1 MNRFITALQRL
12 CVAVAVVGGLWVL
25 LGESAGLPPAQG
37 AGHTA
42 RPRAHAHASIVDGSL
57 ATIAEFPFQVALY
70 DPRLGPPAKGFFCGG
85 VIIGASRVATA
96 AHCLIGER
104 GRRSAPDEIEVLAG
118 SSALEPTDPGS
129 VRDPVTS
136 AEIDSAYKANS
147 SDYDVGLVQLAHP
160 LWPGAAPPLDGHSAI
175 APLTPDVA
183 LANAR
188 VAAGFSG
195 QVPAAAQVVVSG
207 WGDLNAEP
215 GAAPAYPLRLHQ
227 ANVPLVSTG
236 LCEEAYGTI
245 EQAITP
251 RMLCAGSRTDSCYGD
266 SGGPLVARG
275 PGGGPA
281 GDTLLGLVDFGNGC
295 GQAGYPGVYV
305 RIADPAVATFLGA
318 GTARS
323 STVHTQRSACLRH
336 SRVGRH
342 SRGGSRSR
350 AGMDLRAGSHSPAH
364 SHPRAGTQG
373 HLRKRPRRAC
383 ARAGLCRSPRARRG
397 RAGRCRRH

>member
-1 MNRFITALQRL
+1 MNNFITALQRL
-12 CVAVAVVGGLWVL
+12 CVAAAVVGGLWVL

-37 AGHTA
+37 ASQTA
-42 RPRAHAHASIVDGSL
+42 RPRAHELRAHASIVDGSL

-85 VIIGASRVATA
+85 VIIDASRVATA

-129 VRDPVTS
+129 VRDPVTVV
-136 AEIDSAYKANS
+136 EVDPGYNANS
-147 SDYDVGLVQLAHP
+147 SDYDVGVVQLEHP

-175 APLTPDVA
+175 APLAPDVA

-195 QVPAAAQVVVSG
+195 QVPAAAQVVVTG

-323 STVHTQRSACLRH
+323 ATVHTQRSVCLRH
-336 SRVGRH
+336 SRVG
-342 SRGGSRSR
+342 
-350 AGMDLRAGSHSPAH
+350 SHA
-364 SHPRAGTQG
+364 RVGTQG
-373 HLRKRPRRAC
+373 HLQKRPRRAC
-383 ARAGLCRSPRARRG
+383 ARAGLCQSPRARRV
-397 RAGRCRRH
+397 RAGHCRRH

>member
-1 MNRFITALQRL
+1 MNGLITALQRV
-12 CVAVAVVGGLWVL
+12 CVAVAVVGVLWVV
-25 LGESAGLPPAQG
+25 LGESAALPPAQG
-37 AGHTA
+37 ASPPV
-42 RPRAHAHASIVDGSL
+42 RPVAHSSIVDGSL

-70 DPRLGPPAKGFFCGG
+70 DPKLGSPSKGFFCGG

-104 GRRSAPDEIEVLAG
+104 GRRSTPDEIEVLAG
-118 SSALEPTDPGS
+118 SSALEPADPGS
-129 VRDPVTS
+129 IRDPVS
-136 AEIDSAYKANS
+136 AAEVEPAYNANS
-147 SDYDVGLVQLAHP
+147 SDYDVGIVQLEHP
-160 LWPGAAPPLDGHSAI
+160 LWSGATPPLDGHSTI
-175 APLTPDVA
+175 APLTADVA

-195 QVPAAAQVVVSG
+195 QVPAAAAQAVVSG

-215 GAAPAYPLRLHQ
+215 GAAPAYPRRLHQ
-227 ANVPLVSTG
+227 ANVPLVPTG

-266 SGGPLVARG
+266 SGGPLIARG

-305 RIADPAVATFLGA
+305 RIADPAVASFLGA
-318 GTARS
+318 GAARS
-323 STVHTQRSACLRH
+323 SAVHAQRSVCLRH
-336 SRVGRH
+336 SRAGSH
-342 SRGGSRSR
+342 SRGGTHHSR
-350 AGMDLRAGSHSPAH
+350 G
-364 SHPRAGTQG
+364 GTQG
-373 HLRKRPRRAC
+373 HLQKGARRAC